1 MGSSNTNKTILVID
15 DSTTNVVLLQA
26 VLNNKGY
33 SIETALNVK
42 DAYTI
47 MNRKMPDLILL
58 DLLMPR
64 INGYEFLKEIK
75 ANDKTSKIPVIVV
88 SALTDQENIQRSM
101 DLGANE
107 FITKPVDI
115 QKLLEKVDS
124 VLKYRQ

>member
-1 MGSSNTNKTILVID
+1 MISSNTGKTILVID

-33 SIETALNVK
+33 VIETALNVK
-42 DAYTI
+42 DAFSI

-75 ANDKTSKIPVIVV
+75 SNEKTNKIPVIVV

-101 DLGANE
+101 ELGANE

-115 QKLLEKVDS
+115 QKLLELVDS
-124 VLKYRQ
+124 VLKNK

>member
-1 MGSSNTNKTILVID
+1 MVANSNSKTILIID

-42 DAYTI
+42 DAFSI
-47 MNRKMPDLILL
+47 MSRKMPDLILL

-75 ANDKTSKIPVIVV
+75 SSDKTSNIPIIVV
-88 SALTDQENIQRSM
+88 SALTDQENIQKSM
-101 DLGANE
+101 QLGANE

-115 QKLLEKVDS
+115 QKLLEMVGT
-124 VLKYRQ
+124 VLQNK

>member
-1 MGSSNTNKTILVID
+1 MGSNSNSKTILVID
-15 DSTTNVVLLQA
+15 DSTTNIVLLQA

-33 SIETALNVK
+33 AIETALNVK
-42 DAYTI
+42 DAFSI
-47 MNRKMPDLILL
+47 INKKIPDLILL

-75 ANDKTSKIPVIVV
+75 ANDKTRNIPIIVV

-101 DLGANE
+101 ALGAND
-107 FITKPVDI
+107 FVTKPVDI

-124 VLKYRQ
+124 VFKN

>member
-1 MGSSNTNKTILVID
+1 MATNSNGKTILVID

-33 SIETALNVK
+33 IIETALNVK
-42 DAYTI
+42 DAYTVV
-47 MNRKMPDLILL
+47 NRKIPDLILL

-75 ANDKTSKIPVIVV
+75 ANDKTCKIPVIVV

-101 DLGANE
+101 ALGANE

-115 QKLLEKVDS
+115 QKLLEMVDL
-124 VLKYRQ
+124 VLKNK

>member
-1 MGSSNTNKTILVID
+1 MGSTNTNKTILVID

-33 SIETALNVK
+33 TIETAFNVK
-42 DAYTI
+42 DALAV

-75 ANDKTSKIPVIVV
+75 ADYKTNKIPVIVV

-124 VLKYRQ
+124 VLKNR

>member
-1 MGSSNTNKTILVID
+1 MVTNSNGKTILVID
-15 DSTTNVVLLQA
+15 DSTTNIVLLQA

-33 SIETALNVK
+33 IIETALNVK
-42 DAYTI
+42 DAYSI

-75 ANDKTSKIPVIVV
+75 ANEKTCNIPIIVV

-101 DLGANE
+101 SLGADE

-115 QKLLEKVDS
+115 QKLLEMVDS
-124 VLKYRQ
+124 VFKNK